1 MTTRIHKFLI
11 DRRSGGQVPLNA
23 GFKILS
29 IQPQGQHIAVW
40 VANDEDQQVKAPVT
54 FLIYQTGDV
63 CPESKYSTYVGT
75 TTYVGTVQFD
85 HGHYVA
91 HVFY

>member
-11 DRRSGGQVPLNA
+11 DRREGGQVPLNA
-23 GFKILS
+23 GFKVLS

-40 VANDEDQQVKAPVT
+40 VANDEDQEVKAPVT
-54 FLIYQTGDV
+54 FGILQTGDV
-63 CPESKYSTYVGT
+63 FPEPDYV
-75 TTYVGTVQFD
+75 TYVGTVQFD

>member
-23 GFKILS
+23 GCKVLS

-40 VANDEDQQVKAPVT
+40 VANDEDQEVRTPVT
-54 FLIYQTGDV
+54 FSIYQTGDV
-63 CPESKYSTYVGT
+63 FPEPGY
-75 TTYVGTVQFD
+75 TTYAGTVQID

-91 HVFY
+91 HEIY